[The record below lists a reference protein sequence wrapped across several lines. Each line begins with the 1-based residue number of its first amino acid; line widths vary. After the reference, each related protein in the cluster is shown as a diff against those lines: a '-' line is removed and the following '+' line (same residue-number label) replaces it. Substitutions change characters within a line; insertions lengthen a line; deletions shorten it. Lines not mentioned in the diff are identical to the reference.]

1 MGGLSGSCF
10 ADIAHLGE
18 IHPGVQIDMYI
29 SGTSALKLNI
39 DDVSH
44 PLMNKIRFFC
54 QSDHKS
60 TWCSHLCA
68 ENKALESMDCCCL
81 VAKLCPT
88 LLRPHGLQPIRLLC
102 PWNFLSK
109 NN

>member
-10 ADIAHLGE
+10 ADIAHLVE

-29 SGTSALKLNI
+29 SGTSAPKLNI

-44 PLMNKIRFFC
+44 PLMNKIRFSC

-60 TWCSHLCA
+60 TWCSCLCA
-68 ENKALESMDCCCL
+68 ENKALESMVCCCL

-88 LLRPHGLQPIRLLC
+88 LLGPHGL
-102 PWNFLSK
+102 
-109 NN
+109 